1 MPVKKNTAT
10 KLRAT
15 ILCLHS
21 RKVLLVKKK
30 GGKWN
35 FPGGVIESGE
45 TAAQAAARELQEE
58 TSLDSQ
64 ALLALCSVTTG
75 STVHHVFTTHFDD
88 HAKPMPANEIAACR
102 WVGLQALKR
111 TPLTAAAMALLS
123 MELPAL
129 IDLV

>member
-1 MPVKKNTAT
+1 MPVKKTPAT
-10 KLRAT
+10 RLRAT

-21 RKVLLVKKK
+21 RKVLLVRKK

-35 FPGGVIESGE
+35 FPGGLIESGE

-64 ALLALCSVTTG
+64 ALLALCSIDTG
-75 STVHHVFTTHFDD
+75 STVHHVFTTQFDN
-88 HAKPMPANEIAACR
+88 HAKPTPANEIAACK

-123 MELPAL
+123 VQLPAL
-129 IDLV
+129 MDLV